1 MFKAPV
7 QIGGGVTESQKV
19 AEKAEKD
26 ELDDK
31 HDEEELRKQRE
42 WDEFK
47 DDNKRGAGNRY
58 NRS

>member
-1 MFKAPV
+1 M
-7 QIGGGVTESQKV
+7 TESQKQE
-19 AEKAEKD
+19 EKAEKD
-26 ELDDK
+26 LLEDRDD
-31 HDEEELRKQRE
+31 EAELRKQRE